1 MKRDMELVR
10 KILLKLEE
18 NNIGNNDVIIEGY
31 DRSIVAEHCS
41 IMYKY
46 GLIKNFNVA
55 SAGNNPYYIF
65 WASGLTWEGHDFL
78 DKIRDDGT
86 WHKTV
91 KTIAE
96 KGLDMSIKTI
106 GTISTAFI
114 TAATEGAVSAIMKN
128 GGQS

>member
-10 KILLKLEE
+10 KILLALEMKTGQGPYI
-18 NNIGNNDVIIEGY
+18 NVDGY
-31 DRSIVAEHCS
+31 NTETVGYHCAM
-41 IMYKY
+41 MYEY
-46 GLIKNFNVA
+46 GLIQNFKA
-55 SAGNNPYYIF
+55 QPADNNPYYIF
-65 WASGLTWEGHDFL
+65 FVSGLTWEGHDFL

-86 WHKTV
+86 WQKTV

-106 GTISTAFI
+106 GTIATAFI
-114 TAATEGAVSAIMKN
+114 TAATDGAVSAIMKN